1 MLNILIKYNNIIYN
15 IIKMDLF
22 ALPLSIDSDIDLL
35 LKATYYQ
42 DESIEDVKKF
52 TISQDLLNIYN
63 IEVEYNYYVFNLYE
77 SYSCLYMFS
86 ESVKKN
92 NTDLLLTNDILKQQ
106 LSEYEKQIFTSS
118 RNKAKAQFTVLN
130 ICEENITFLK

>member
-1 MLNILIKYNNIIYN
+1 
-15 IIKMDLF
+15 MDLF